1 MAPTILPPL
10 SALAPCS
17 YHWMCISWAQL
28 RWELH
33 LLRPYNQ
40 NHETFIVVVISFR
53 AQIFQDLAL
62 GTVLMRPVRLFIEE
76 DMSNELMLSKKYA
89 SVKRVFII
97 SEEDKLG
104 KRDFQLWM
112 IEKNPPD
119 AVKEIK
125 GSDHMVMI
133 SKPKELWVHLQAI
146 AEKYSWCCH
155 TIMWKMKQLNEQE
168 KKKSFNRNW
177 YFEPWID
184 SKKFLLIEHHSS
196 DVSNN

>member
-1 MAPTILPPL
+1 
-10 SALAPCS
+10 
-17 YHWMCISWAQL
+17 
-28 RWELH
+28 
-33 LLRPYNQ
+33 
-40 NHETFIVVVISFR
+40 
-53 AQIFQDLAL
+53 
-62 GTVLMRPVRLFIEE
+62 MRPVRLFSEE

-133 SKPKELWVHLQAI
+133 SKTKELWVHLQAI
-146 AEKYSWCCH
+146 AEKCS
-155 TIMWKMKQLNEQE
+155 
-168 KKKSFNRNW
+168 
-177 YFEPWID
+177 
-184 SKKFLLIEHHSS
+184 
-196 DVSNN
+196 